1 MLASRPSTAVAVGL
15 DRGRR
20 AVRRTPG
27 DDVLLAALRLAM
39 GISVRAADEVG
50 DISPVQLRALTVLR
64 ETAAANLVQLAQ
76 GMGVTVSTASRLV
89 DRLVAAGLAERRP
102 APQTRREIRLSLT
115 RSGKATLA
123 RYDRLRVT
131 GLRQCLDH
139 LPAEQHEPLMA
150 ALRTLI
156 DAVPDVRE
164 SPPPAPAT

>member
-1 MLASRPSTAVAVGL
+1 VKRSS
-15 DRGRR
+15 
-20 AVRRTPG
+20 
-27 DDVLLAALRLAM
+27 DDEVLLCALRMAM
-39 GISVRAADEVG
+39 GVSVRAADEVG

-64 ETAAANLVQLAQ
+64 ETAGANLVQLAQ

-115 RSGKATLA
+115 RAGKSTLA
-123 RYDRLRVT
+123 RYDRLRLD
-131 GLRQCLDH
+131 GLHGCLDH
-139 LPAEQHEPLMA
+139 MPAEHLERLME

-164 SPPPAPAT
+164 SPPPAPAG